1 MRIISGLI
9 APLLARL
16 ALVTSL
22 AGLWACSPPPQGSQ
36 TVSFTVLPS
45 KTILATPSATIR
57 PATATNN
64 PPISTFTPLPFTAT
78 PTATLT
84 ATPPLE
90 VCSPLQGITL
100 DELPQIVTNPFDP
113 PRPGLDDGHHG
124 VDLAFYR
131 HGDQIGMSGLPVLS
145 VLTGI
150 VAAAVK
156 DRPPYGNM
164 VIIETPLESV
174 PPGWNAILQ
183 LPTLA
188 PTVTPPNLTCP
199 VQPAFANLD
208 TGRRS
213 LFLLYAHLNQ
223 PTTLKAG
230 QAIACGN
237 PLGAVG
243 TTGNSVNPH
252 LHLEVRVGPA
262 GARFDGMAHYIGDAT
277 TLEMLNYCAWRVSG
291 LFQMSDPMKLLSL
304 RP

>member
-1 MRIISGLI
+1 MRKNSGLV
-9 APLLARL
+9 ARLVARL
-16 ALVTSL
+16 APIICLV
-22 AGLWACSPPPQGSQ
+22 GLWGCTPATQSPPAASPTLLLSQ
-36 TVSFTVLPS
+36 TR
-45 KTILATPSATIR
+45 LATPSATTR
-57 PATATNN
+57 PATATSN
-64 PPISTFTPLPFTAT
+64 PPTATFTPLP

-84 ATPPLE
+84 PTPRVE
-90 VCSPLQGITL
+90 ICSPLQGITL

-150 VAAAVK
+150 VAAAIK

-174 PPGWNAILQ
+174 PSAWDATLQ

-208 TGRRS
+208 TNRRS
-213 LFLLYAHLNQ
+213 LYLLYAHLIQ

-230 QAIACGN
+230 QAIGCGN

-252 LHLEVRVGPA
+252 LHLEVRIGPA

-277 TLEMLNYCAWRVSG
+277 TQEMLNYCAWRVSG
-291 LFQMSDPMKLLSL
+291 LFQMTDPMKLLSI